1 MPVKRVALIAGQ
13 SLLLNGMA
21 SRLHD
26 HAAQLDVE
34 LFNPADEGLIG
45 RLQTASPSI
54 IVMDANDPELEKAP
68 PLAEFFRLLPSVQ
81 VMMLTSERSDL
92 QIISSRRVDVRDS
105 EALFEQI
112 MAAA

>member
-1 MPVKRVALIAGQ
+1 MAIKRVALIAGQ

-21 SRLHD
+21 SRLHN
-26 HAAQLDVE
+26 HAEQIDVE
-34 LFNPADEGLIG
+34 LFDPNDESLI
-45 RLQTASPSI
+45 RQLQASPPSI
-54 IVMDANDPELEKAP
+54 IVMDAHDPELGNAP
-68 PLAEFFRLLPSVQ
+68 RLTDLFRLLPSVQ

-92 QIISSRRVDVRDS
+92 HIISSRHIDIHDS